1 MGGVRNVSHC
11 TLMIGEN
18 FPSKTIAIIG
28 GGFSGSALAINLL
41 RRATSP
47 LRIVLIERKP
57 PFGGGVA
64 YGTKSPDHLL
74 NVPANKMGIFP
85 EEPEHFV
92 RWLREHREEEGV
104 PETFDENGF
113 LPRRLYGAY
122 VSARLNEA
130 EAEAGDEVELTRVEA
145 EVIDLE
151 ERSGGGAVLR
161 FADGNDLA
169 ADQVVLALGNLPGAY
184 PIPRPLAI
192 YRSGR
197 YVHVPWRA
205 DALGGIG
212 PNDDVLLVGQGLT
225 ATDLIV
231 ELDRRGHRGTIHALS
246 RRGARPQVH
255 QPVDAY
261 PSFIDEGGLPATA
274 RELVRRVRLEVRAAA
289 RRGIDWRGVVDSLRP
304 HSAAI
309 WQGFSGEERSAFLRY
324 VRPIWEGHRHRI
336 APQLAEV
343 LVRMEDEG
351 RLKYHAGRLQTL
363 DVDAAGVDAMFR
375 RRGSIQHVALR
386 VAKVINCT
394 GPRTDYSKYQHPLF
408 IHLLARG
415 LIDHDPLALG
425 INARPTGEVLRYRG
439 DEVGW
444 LFTLGAPL
452 KGVLWE
458 TTAVRE
464 IREQAQALAERL
476 LASEVSTAGTSPR

>member
-1 MGGVRNVSHC
+1 MS
-11 TLMIGEN
+11 GESPN
-18 FPSKTIAIIG
+18 ISPTIAIIG
-28 GGFSGSALAINLL
+28 GGFSGSALAIHLL
-41 RRATSP
+41 RRAAGP
-47 LRIVLIERKP
+47 LRVVLIERRP

-74 NVPANKMGIFP
+74 NVPADKMGLWP
-85 EEPEHFV
+85 DEPGHFV
-92 RWLREHREEEGV
+92 RWLREHRDEEGV
-104 PETFDENGF
+104 PDTFDKRAF

-122 VSARLNEA
+122 VAALLNEA
-130 EAEAGDEVELTRVEA
+130 EADAASDVELIRVEA
-145 EVIDLE
+145 EVVDLE
-151 ERSGGGAVLR
+151 ERPQGGAVLR
-161 FADGNDLA
+161 CQDGNELA

-184 PIPRPLAI
+184 PIPRPLPL
-192 YRSGR
+192 YRSAR

-212 PNDDVLLVGQGLT
+212 PNDEVLLVGQGLT

-246 RRGARPQVH
+246 RRGVRPQVH
-255 QPVDAY
+255 QAVVPY
-261 PSFIDEGGLPATA
+261 PSFIDKPALPTTA
-274 RELVRRVRLEVRAAA
+274 RELMRRVRREVRMAAA
-289 RRGIDWRGVVDSLRP
+289 AGIDWRGVVDSLRP
-304 HSAAI
+304 HSQAL
-309 WQGFSGEERSAFLRY
+309 WQGFSETERNKFLRY
-324 VRPIWEGHRHRI
+324 VRPIWEGLRHRV
-336 APQLAEV
+336 APPFAEV
-343 LVRMEDEG
+343 LARMEAEG
-351 RLKYHAGRLQTL
+351 RLSYHAGRLQTL
-363 DVDAAGVDAMFR
+363 ELEGDGVGVMFR

-444 LFTLGAPL
+444 LFTLGPPL

-464 IREQAQALAERL
+464 IREQAQALAHKL
-476 LASEVSTAGTSPR
+476 LGAVHDSGTPFSFRGETRT

>member
-1 MGGVRNVSHC
+1 
-11 TLMIGEN
+11 MIED
-18 FPSKTIAIIG
+18 FSSSAKTIAIIG
-28 GGFSGSALAINLL
+28 GGFSGAALTINLL
-41 RRATSP
+41 RMATTP

-74 NVPANKMGIFP
+74 NVPADKMGLYAD
-85 EEPEHFV
+85 EPDHFV
-92 RWLREHREEEGV
+92 RWLQQHREAEGV
-104 PETFDENGF
+104 ADTFDEKAF

-122 VSARLNEA
+122 VESLLNEA
-130 EAEAGDEVELTRVEA
+130 DAESADAVELERVEA
-145 EVIDLE
+145 EVVDLE
-151 ERSGGGAVLR
+151 ERSGGGAVLKFR
-161 FADGNDLA
+161 DGGELA

-192 YRSGR
+192 YRNSR

-225 ATDLIV
+225 AADLIV
-231 ELDRRGHRGTIHALS
+231 ELDRRGHRGTIYSLS
-246 RRGARPQVH
+246 RRGVRPQVH
-255 QPVDAY
+255 QPVETY
-261 PSFIDEGGLPATA
+261 PSFIDRAGLPATA
-274 RELVRRVRLEVRAAA
+274 RDLVRRVRVEVRAAA
-289 RRGIDWRGVVDSLRP
+289 KRGVDWRGVVDSVRP
-304 HSAAI
+304 HSQAI
-309 WQGFSGEERSAFLRY
+309 WQGLSEIERSMFLRY
-324 VRPIWEGHRHRI
+324 VRPLWEGHRHRI

-343 LVRMEDEG
+343 LARMESED
-351 RLKYHAGRLQTL
+351 RLKYLAGRLQTL
-363 DVDAAGVDAMFR
+363 DADDEGVDALYR

-425 INARPTGEVLRYRG
+425 INARPTGEVLRYRS
-439 DEVGW
+439 DDVGW

-464 IREQAQALAERL
+464 IRGQAQALAVRL
-476 LASEVSTAGTSPR
+476 LSTEVGAGADAGRYKI

>member
-1 MGGVRNVSHC
+1 
-11 TLMIGEN
+11 MIED
-18 FPSKTIAIIG
+18 FSPPTRTIAIIG
-28 GGFSGSALAINLL
+28 GGFSGTALTINLL
-41 RRATSP
+41 RSATAP

-74 NVPANKMGIFP
+74 NVPADQMGLWAD
-85 EEPEHFV
+85 EPDHFV
-92 RWLREHREEEGV
+92 RWLRAQHEAEGV
-104 PETFDENGF
+104 PEVFDEQGF

-122 VSARLNEA
+122 IASLLNEA
-130 EAEAGDEVELTRVEA
+130 DAESADQVELERVEA
-145 EVIDLE
+145 EVVDLE
-151 ERSGGGAVLR
+151 ERSGGGGLLKFR
-161 FADGNDLA
+161 DGGELA

-184 PIPRPLAI
+184 PIPRPLPI
-192 YRSGR
+192 YRSPR

-212 PNDDVLLVGQGLT
+212 PTDDVLLVGQGLT
-225 ATDLIV
+225 ASDLMV

-246 RRGARPQVH
+246 RRGVRPQVH
-255 QPVDAY
+255 EPVEAY
-261 PSFIDEGGLPATA
+261 PHFIDKPRLPVSA
-274 RELVRRVRLEVRAAA
+274 RELVRRVRTEVRAAEK
-289 RRGIDWRGVVDSLRP
+289 RGVDWRGVLDSVRP
-304 HSAAI
+304 YSQAI
-309 WQGFSGEERSAFLRY
+309 WQGFSETDRSMFLRY
-324 VRPIWEGHRHRI
+324 VRPLWEGHRHRI
-336 APQLAEV
+336 APQLEEV
-343 LVRMEDEG
+343 LARMEAEG
-351 RLKYHAGRLQTL
+351 RLKYLAGRLQSL
-363 DVDAAGVDAMFR
+363 ESDAEGVDALYR

-425 INARPTGEVLRYRG
+425 INARSTGEVLRYRG
-439 DEVGW
+439 EEVGW
-444 LFTLGAPL
+444 MFTLGAPL

-464 IREQAQALAERL
+464 IREQAQLLAGRL
-476 LASEVSTAGTSPR
+476 LASGVGAGSAAGPGKL

>member
-1 MGGVRNVSHC
+1 MPGESRNSS
-11 TLMIGEN
+11 
-18 FPSKTIAIIG
+18 PTIAIIG
-28 GGFSGSALAINLL
+28 GGFSGSALAIHLL
-41 RRATSP
+41 RRAAGP
-47 LRIVLIERKP
+47 LQVVLIERKR

-74 NVPANKMGIFP
+74 NVPANKMGLWP
-85 EEPEHFV
+85 DEPGHFV
-92 RWLREHREEEGV
+92 RWLREHRDEEGV
-104 PETFDENGF
+104 PDTFDERAF

-122 VSARLNEA
+122 VAALLNEA
-130 EAEAGDEVELTRVEA
+130 EADAIGEVELVRLEA
-145 EVIDLE
+145 EVVDLE
-151 ERSGGGAVLR
+151 ECPEGGAVLR
-161 FADGNDLA
+161 FQDGNQLA
-169 ADQVVLALGNLPGAY
+169 ADRVVLALGNLPGAY

-192 YRSGR
+192 YRSPR

-212 PNDDVLLVGQGLT
+212 PNEDVLLVGQGLT

-231 ELDRRGHRGTIHALS
+231 ELERRGHRGTIHALS
-246 RRGARPQVH
+246 RRGVRPQVH
-255 QPVDAY
+255 QATEPY
-261 PSFIDEGGLPATA
+261 PSFIDKPALPTTA
-274 RELVRRVRLEVRAAA
+274 RELMRRVRREVRTAVAA
-289 RRGIDWRGVVDSLRP
+289 GLDWRGVVDSLRP
-304 HSAAI
+304 HSQAI
-309 WQGFSGEERSAFLRY
+309 WRGFSEAERDRFMRY
-324 VRPIWEGHRHRI
+324 VRPIWEGHRHRV

-343 LVRMEDEG
+343 LARMEAEG

-363 DVDAAGVDAMFR
+363 EVEPDGVGVMFR

-439 DEVGW
+439 GEVGW
-444 LFTLGAPL
+444 LFTLGPPL

-476 LASEVSTAGTSPR
+476 LVNEPGAMR